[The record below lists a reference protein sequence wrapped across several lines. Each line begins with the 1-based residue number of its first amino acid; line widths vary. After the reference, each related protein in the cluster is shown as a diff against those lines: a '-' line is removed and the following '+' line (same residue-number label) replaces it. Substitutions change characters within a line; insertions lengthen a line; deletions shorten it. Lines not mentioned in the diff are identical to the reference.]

1 MRGSS
6 TGGGSPSSGGG
17 RQSAGASSNRGAA
30 APSTAN
36 GVGSR
41 NGSARYPGGTPYLLV
56 VESDPELQQR
66 LGEVLREAS
75 YDLASEAEGVWAKRS
90 MLIRPPD
97 AIILDT
103 HLSDG
108 SGFAIADSLR
118 RDPETARTPI
128 FFIASRHQGAK
139 HRSEVRRRFAPAEYL
154 STPVDFDTL
163 LARLLETVPP
173 RPARGA
179 SWIPNYPVGMPV
191 DPAQRRERR
200 EVEQEARRLSSS
212 SAEMRGS
219 LSREPFARLVQRI
232 YADKRTGAL
241 LLAREQAKK
250 IVYFGNGYPVSVRS
264 NQLSECLG
272 QILVA
277 RRMIQA
283 QVLEE
288 SLRRMRREKRH
299 QGEILVEMGA
309 LSPHNLQRALLGQ
322 MESKLY
328 EIFAWRSG
336 SFRFS
341 DDREA
346 PDQPVTLDKSPAA
359 IILEG
364 IRRHYDDARQNTVLA
379 RFSGQYVVPSQDPR
393 QRLQSMTGDAA
404 ERLFIDSLDGSRRL
418 EAVLAQPR
426 VGERNARLLLVAM
439 AEAGMIEPA
448 RSPPRRSSPQPVQTS
463 PARAR
468 RSPQPV
474 PRPVE
479 REPDPGP
486 PERRTVEELAAIFE
500 GMRLLNHF
508 DALGVGPDATRAE
521 ITDAFEERARDFHP
535 DRFRRRSQEVRTL
548 AQKIFDRLSEANK
561 VLAEPARRRR
571 YLAKVERQRADPPP
585 GPALANHSPPAAAEQ
600 VYYAGVEYLRQRRYR
615 EAVEAF
621 SQALALAPDQ
631 ASYHGA
637 LGWALFRSAPGDAR
651 AVAAG
656 LTELRQAVVL
666 SQSDPW
672 VHVSLGRFL
681 AETGDPDQAIVE
693 LEMALRLN
701 PALTDVQDELRRL
714 RGEA

>member
-1 MRGSS
+1 
-6 TGGGSPSSGGG
+6 
-17 RQSAGASSNRGAA
+17 
-30 APSTAN
+30 
-36 GVGSR
+36 
-41 NGSARYPGGTPYLLV
+41 V

-75 YDLASEAEGVWAKRS
+75 YELASEAEGVWAKRS

-108 SGFAIADSLR
+108 SGFAIADALR

-139 HRSEVRRRFAPAEYL
+139 HRSEARRRFAPAEYL
-154 STPVDFDTL
+154 TTPVDFDSL

-179 SWIPNYPVGMPV
+179 SWIPNYPGEMPV

-200 EVEQEARRLSSS
+200 EVEQEARRLSNS

-232 YADKRTGAL
+232 YADKRSGAL

-277 RRMIQA
+277 RRMIQP

-341 DDREA
+341 DEREA

-359 IILEG
+359 MILEG
-364 IRRHYDDARQNTVLA
+364 IRRHYDDDRQQGVLS
-379 RFSGQYVVPSQDPR
+379 RFAGQFVVPSQDPR
-393 QRLQSMTGDAA
+393 QRLQSLTGEAA
-404 ERLFIDSLDGSRRL
+404 ERVFIEGLDGSRKL

-439 AEAGMIEPA
+439 AEAGMIEPS
-448 RSPPRRSSPQPVQTS
+448 RTPVRRSGPHTPVRRAEVQSASSP
-463 PARAR
+463 RAR
-468 RSPQPV
+468 RPASASAAAPAAPAPAPA

-479 REPDPGP
+479 PLPSDPGP
-486 PERRTVEELAAIFE
+486 PERRTVEELAAIYE
-500 GMRLLNHF
+500 GMRLLTHF
-508 DALGVGPDATRAE
+508 DALGVGPDATRDE

-535 DRFRRRSQEVRTL
+535 DRFRRRSQEVRGL

-561 VLAEPARRRR
+561 VLADPSRRRR
-571 YLAKVERQRADPPP
+571 YLAKVERQRSDPPP
-585 GPALANHSPPAAAEQ
+585 QPAMAGHSPPPAAEQ

-621 SQALALAPDQ
+621 SHALALAPDQ

-637 LGWALFRSAPGDAR
+637 LGWALFRSAPGDPR

-656 LTELRQAVVL
+656 LSELRQAVML
-666 SQSDPW
+666 GQSDPW

-681 AETGDPDQAIVE
+681 AETGDPDQAVAE
-693 LEMALRLN
+693 LEIALRLN
-701 PALTDVQDELRRL
+701 PALADVQDELRRL